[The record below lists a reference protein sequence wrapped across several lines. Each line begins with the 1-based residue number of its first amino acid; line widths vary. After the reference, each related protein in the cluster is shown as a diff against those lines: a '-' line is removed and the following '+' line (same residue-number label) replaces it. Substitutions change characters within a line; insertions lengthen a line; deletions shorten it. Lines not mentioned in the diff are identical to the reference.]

1 MNIVVLAGGLST
13 ERDVSFKTGS
23 MVAKALKENGHK
35 VILLDVFMGYSDREE
50 DLTGIFD
57 RADEISV
64 QVSDIPTEA
73 PDLAKVKASRKDQ
86 SPCFFGPNV
95 IKMCQ
100 MADIVFMALHG
111 ENGENGKIQAAFDLF
126 GVKYTGSDYLSSA
139 IAMNKE
145 TSKQFFLANG
155 IPTPKG
161 ISMTRA
167 TRQADITKL
176 DLTLPCVVKPCCGG
190 SSIGVT
196 IVRDAAEFKAALDDA
211 FKWENELVIEE
222 FVQGREFSV
231 GVIEGK
237 ALPII
242 EIAPKEG
249 FYDYKNKYKAG
260 STVETCPAELPEQVT
275 NAQLRRGALQR
286 SDLLPVLLQQPV
298 DRGDVGID
306 LLDRTAHPFVIA
318 RERDEVFART
328 DPRQILGDGIDVGED
343 DLDERIL
350 RTNHRF
356 ERIALHHGLFGHPA
370 AHARYECTCGTEYRQ
385 ANVFHHFRWFDCHNG
400 VKDKQ
405 KSGRLYEKN
414 APAAASGIKIVRRM
428 ADSRRPACGIRLK
441 SAIFGRRLRYS
452 RSAMFE

>member
-161 ISMTRA
+161 ICMTRA
-167 TRQADITKL
+167 SRQDDITKL

-260 STVETCPAELPEQVT
+260 STVETCPAEIPEQVT
-275 NAQLRRGALQR
+275 KDMQHYAEEVARVIG
-286 SDLLPVLLQQPV
+286 
-298 DRGDVGID
+298 
-306 LLDRTAHPFVIA
+306 LDT
-318 RERDEVFART
+318 
-328 DPRQILGDGIDVGED
+328 
-343 DLDERIL
+343 
-350 RTNHRF
+350 
-356 ERIALHHGLFGHPA
+356 
-370 AHARYECTCGTEYRQ
+370 
-385 ANVFHHFRWFDCHNG
+385 
-400 VKDKQ
+400 
-405 KSGRLYEKN
+405 
-414 APAAASGIKIVRRM
+414 
-428 ADSRRPACGIRLK
+428 
-441 SAIFGRRLRYS
+441 YS
-452 RSAMFE
+452 RSDFLLNDKNEMFCLEANTLPGMTPTSLLPQEAAVIGMSFNQLCEHLIDISLKKYEV

>member
-50 DLTGIFD
+50 ELTGIFD

-161 ISMTRA
+161 IYMTRA
-167 TRQADITKL
+167 TRQDDITKL

-260 STVETCPAELPEQVT
+260 STVETCPAEIPEQVT
-275 NAQLRRGALQR
+275 KDMQHYAEEVARVIG
-286 SDLLPVLLQQPV
+286 
-298 DRGDVGID
+298 
-306 LLDRTAHPFVIA
+306 LDT
-318 RERDEVFART
+318 
-328 DPRQILGDGIDVGED
+328 
-343 DLDERIL
+343 
-350 RTNHRF
+350 
-356 ERIALHHGLFGHPA
+356 
-370 AHARYECTCGTEYRQ
+370 
-385 ANVFHHFRWFDCHNG
+385 
-400 VKDKQ
+400 
-405 KSGRLYEKN
+405 
-414 APAAASGIKIVRRM
+414 
-428 ADSRRPACGIRLK
+428 
-441 SAIFGRRLRYS
+441 YS
-452 RSAMFE
+452 RSDFLLNDKNEMFCLEANTLPGMTPTSLLPQEAAVIGMSFNQLCEHLIDISLKKYEV

>member
-1 MNIVVLAGGLST
+1 MKIVVLAGGTST
-13 ERDVSFKTGS
+13 ERDVSIVSGTGICQ
-23 MVAKALKENGHK
+23 ALRQKGHQA
-35 VILLDVFMGYSDREE
+35 ILVDVFCGLETVNWE
-50 DLTGIFD
+50 DPFPAEYD
-57 RADEISV
+57 VE
-64 QVSDIPTEA
+64 
-73 PDLAKVKASRKDQ
+73 KAAEYIKGFNPQMKELKKTRRD
-86 SPCFFGPNV
+86 FFGSNV
-95 IKMCQ
+95 IELCKK
-100 MADIVFMALHG
+100 ADFVFLGLHG
-111 ENGENGKIQAAFDLF
+111 ANGEDGKLQAAFDLF

-167 TRQADITKL
+167 TRQDDITKL

-275 NAQLRRGALQR
+275 KDMQHYAEEVARVIG
-286 SDLLPVLLQQPV
+286 
-298 DRGDVGID
+298 
-306 LLDRTAHPFVIA
+306 LDT
-318 RERDEVFART
+318 
-328 DPRQILGDGIDVGED
+328 
-343 DLDERIL
+343 
-350 RTNHRF
+350 
-356 ERIALHHGLFGHPA
+356 
-370 AHARYECTCGTEYRQ
+370 
-385 ANVFHHFRWFDCHNG
+385 
-400 VKDKQ
+400 
-405 KSGRLYEKN
+405 
-414 APAAASGIKIVRRM
+414 
-428 ADSRRPACGIRLK
+428 
-441 SAIFGRRLRYS
+441 YS
-452 RSAMFE
+452 RSDFLLNDKNEMFCLEANTLPGMTPTSLLPQEAAVIGMSFNQLCEHLIDISLKKYEV

>member
-145 TSKQFFLANG
+145 TSKQFFLANS

-167 TRQADITKL
+167 TRQDDITKL

-196 IVRDAAEFKAALDDA
+196 IVKDAAEFKAALDDA

-275 NAQLRRGALQR
+275 KDMQHYAEEVARVIG
-286 SDLLPVLLQQPV
+286 
-298 DRGDVGID
+298 
-306 LLDRTAHPFVIA
+306 LDT
-318 RERDEVFART
+318 
-328 DPRQILGDGIDVGED
+328 
-343 DLDERIL
+343 
-350 RTNHRF
+350 
-356 ERIALHHGLFGHPA
+356 
-370 AHARYECTCGTEYRQ
+370 
-385 ANVFHHFRWFDCHNG
+385 
-400 VKDKQ
+400 
-405 KSGRLYEKN
+405 
-414 APAAASGIKIVRRM
+414 
-428 ADSRRPACGIRLK
+428 
-441 SAIFGRRLRYS
+441 YS
-452 RSAMFE
+452 RSDFLLNDKNEMFCLEANTLPGMTPTSLLPQEAAVIGMSFNQLCEHLIDISLKKYEV

>member
-161 ISMTRA
+161 ICMTRA
-167 TRQADITKL
+167 TRQDDITKL

-275 NAQLRRGALQR
+275 KDMQHYAEEVARVIG
-286 SDLLPVLLQQPV
+286 
-298 DRGDVGID
+298 
-306 LLDRTAHPFVIA
+306 LDT
-318 RERDEVFART
+318 
-328 DPRQILGDGIDVGED
+328 
-343 DLDERIL
+343 
-350 RTNHRF
+350 
-356 ERIALHHGLFGHPA
+356 
-370 AHARYECTCGTEYRQ
+370 
-385 ANVFHHFRWFDCHNG
+385 
-400 VKDKQ
+400 
-405 KSGRLYEKN
+405 
-414 APAAASGIKIVRRM
+414 
-428 ADSRRPACGIRLK
+428 
-441 SAIFGRRLRYS
+441 YS
-452 RSAMFE
+452 RSDFLLNDKNEMFCLEANTLPGMTPTSLLPQEAAVIGMSFNQLCEHLIDISLKKYEV